1 MTAGNKE
8 LRLGALREALASGTL
23 RPAQR
28 MVAAMHP
35 AEVASMLESLPP
47 RQRELVWEFV
57 DKEIEGD
64 VLVELNENV
73 RNELI
78 EEMETAELVAAA
90 EGMELDDLADLV
102 RDLPETVTLQVLRSM
117 DQRDRERLRN
127 VLAWPDD
134 SAGGLMN
141 TDTVSVRP
149 DVTLEVVLRYLRMRG
164 DLPPRTDSLF
174 VVDRDDRYLGTI
186 GLTRII
192 TGDPDDAVGD
202 SLDTD
207 APRIE
212 PDTAAHE
219 VAQLFQDRD
228 LVSAAV
234 VGREGKLLGRITVDD
249 VVDVIREEA
258 EHSVLSMAGLQDDED
273 LFAAIVPSAQRRMLW
288 LGINLVT
295 AFLAAS
301 VVKSFEGTIEKVAAL
316 AALMPIV
323 ASMGGIAGTQT
334 VTLLI
339 RGLALGQV
347 QWANAR
353 WLLFKEIAVAGFNGI
368 IWAVVVGMVTVFWF
382 GTWKIAGVIA
392 ATLVF
397 SVRTELLEKFAIP
410 LLGLGA
416 LLLVLVL
423 IPGIGY
429 SVNGSRRWI
438 RLVLFNV
445 QVSEIVRV
453 LVLIFVASYAVRRE
467 TELRTSVVGLLKP
480 LAVLGLFFGLLL
492 LEPDFGAAVVLVA
505 TSFGVLFLAGARL
518 RDVIGLAVLGAALL
532 GSLGVIAGLWADK
545 FDQMAAFQN
554 FVIMP
559 MTFLSGV
566 FYSIHSLP
574 AFWQGVSHLN
584 PFFYM
589 IDGFRYGFF
598 GLSDVSPWVSL
609 SVLLVALAARLIPAA
624 ASPEPADSPSDR

>member
-164 DLPPRTDSLF
+164 ELPPRTDSLF

-301 VVKSFEGTIEKVAAL
+301 VVKTFEGTIEKVAAL

-353 WLLFKEIAVAGFNGI
+353 WLLFKEIAVAGLNGI
-368 IWAVVVGMVTVFWF
+368 IWAVVVGAVTVFWF

-392 ATLVF
+392 AAMLINLLAAAIVGVVVPLTL
-397 SVRTELLEKFAIP
+397 RRFAIDP
-410 LLGLGA
+410 ALSAGVILTTFTDCIGFATLLGLGA
-416 LLLVLVL
+416 
-423 IPGIGY
+423 
-429 SVNGSRRWI
+429 W
-438 RLVLFNV
+438 
-445 QVSEIVRV
+445 
-453 LVLIFVASYAVRRE
+453 
-467 TELRTSVVGLLKP
+467 
-480 LAVLGLFFGLLL
+480 
-492 LEPDFGAAVVLVA
+492 
-505 TSFGVLFLAGARL
+505 FL
-518 RDVIGLAVLGAALL
+518 
-532 GSLGVIAGLWADK
+532 
-545 FDQMAAFQN
+545 
-554 FVIMP
+554 
-559 MTFLSGV
+559 T
-566 FYSIHSLP
+566 
-574 AFWQGVSHLN
+574 
-584 PFFYM
+584 
-589 IDGFRYGFF
+589 
-598 GLSDVSPWVSL
+598 
-609 SVLLVALAARLIPAA
+609 
-624 ASPEPADSPSDR
+624 